1 MGMRHHRP
9 CRPGPTVS
17 AMMVLRWD
25 FPSLNGY
32 PLNAVIGYVEFNGT
46 VGTGFIEISESG
58 IRGEFKLEI

>member
-1 MGMRHHRP
+1 
-9 CRPGPTVS
+9 
-17 AMMVLRWD
+17 MMVLRWD